1 MLRVGRDLPSVLIS
15 ALPMLVE
22 GRSTGASLTVL
33 RVNSVFACWLSAYHH
48 VVEAIAAG
56 TLQRTS

>member
-1 MLRVGRDLPSVLIS
+1 MLGVGRDLPSVLIR

-22 GRSTGASLTVL
+22 GRATGTSLTVL
-33 RVNSVFACWLSAYHH
+33 RVNSVFACWLATHNH
-48 VVEAIAAG
+48 VMETIAAR

>member
-1 MLRVGRDLPSVLIS
+1 MGGMVLGVGRDLPSVLIR

-33 RVNSVFACWLSAYHH
+33 
-48 VVEAIAAG
+48 
-56 TLQRTS
+56 